1 MNRARLHL
9 VGALALLVV
18 PLVLGEKSSA
28 GAEPSAKTAPAA
40 DVAVKTD
47 SQPASKAENPSE
59 KPAAEIGQEKLIREQ
74 SIYIP
79 YEKLRKV
86 FEKEG
91 RGVFLP
97 YEKFQEL
104 WQAAQEKTK
113 PAAAPKPPVASL
125 ITESDNEATVAKDV
139 VRVKARLK
147 VEILAEGWTEVP
159 LRLADAAITAAT
171 LAGQPARVVAAGD
184 AGYKLLIEKKGKQ
197 PEQLELVLDYAKA
210 ITRSPGQNSVS
221 FQAPQ
226 TPVSRWKVRIPEPGV
241 KVNVQPLIA
250 ATEAPA
256 AEGAASDAAA
266 DKKAK
271 PAAKPDETVILAFV
285 GAAPSVRIEWTPK
298 AEGATGLE
306 ALASVQTEQQV
317 WINEGVVRTRTQL
330 VYAISRA
337 ELGQLAFE
345 VPAGQKVVNVFDA
358 NVRQWSV
365 QTADNKQKVTVQLFE
380 PAKGS
385 QNLTV
390 ELEEFIGQQRESKVS
405 APVIRALG
413 VGRQQGVLVVQVAEG
428 LRAEIGQSS
437 GLLQVDRAELP
448 PALAQGKWA
457 FSYRY
462 SAIPYELV
470 LNVEKVQPRIVV
482 DSLVEA
488 ELRPERLTLSMLAIY
503 TIERAGVFRLDLDVP
518 AGFEVRQVRG
528 RAAAGA
534 AEALVDGYYLEGD
547 QKTHLVV
554 NLGRKA
560 LGRVGLELEL
570 IRELHEP
577 DLLTPTGKSIEIGI
591 GIPQVAA
598 AKPQAAARSGDRPQ
612 PEKAAAAPKA
622 ADAKPGEAK
631 AKADVPPPKPG
642 AAKPAPAALVAP
654 AHVEHFS
661 GRVLIYAPESLRVN
675 PDKNEGLRSVSFQ
688 EALEGMESLRG
699 GKTADARPVL
709 AFAFAQDPT
718 TLSLTAER
726 RKPQVTVRQFL
737 VVRVEDVAVKYSATF
752 FYEILYS
759 GVKSLRIDVP
769 AEVSGLLRNNSRAI
783 RDRILDPQPAG
794 VEKGYTAWSFSGE
807 TELIGG
813 GKIEL
818 LWEKKLDKLDVGA
831 TLPLAIP
838 RLKPMD
844 VDRTWGQIVLTKTET
859 IDLND
864 PEKLHGLRPIDPQYD
879 LMPGAAASGAARAF
893 EFQDDWSLTIPATRY
908 DLQEIKST
916 SIERAVVRMVV
927 TRARKI
933 SVQALYRIRSVRQR
947 LELKLPKGVTF
958 ESQQYVNG
966 KPFTPET
973 GQKGEYLVPVSE
985 PNADKSFLL
994 ELRYTL
1000 DGDGSELVCPEF
1012 PQEPAAQKVYLAVYL
1027 PQEKVLLDR
1036 RGPWTEQF
1044 RWRLQSGL
1052 KWGHENRISEQE
1064 LVDWVA
1070 QPIRLA
1076 ETFQT
1081 DGRMYVFS
1089 ALALQT
1095 GPKGALRLTVLH
1107 ENWLN
1112 FGLIAGMLA
1121 IGLLLLPV
1129 RAGGRALVM
1138 GVLIVGIVLAGVFL
1152 PILAHQILGGV
1163 LAAALL
1169 VVLVAWVVR
1178 YLMQVMPRQSAA
1190 LSGSPPPAEP
1200 AKPADKDAPSND
1212 QGGPSHA

>member
-1 MNRARLHL
+1 MDHTRLHL
-9 VGALALLVV
+9 VGALALLAVTIG
-18 PLVLGEKSSA
+18 LGEKLLI
-28 GAEPSAKTAPAA
+28 GDEPPVKPVTVAEITGKTAP
-40 DVAVKTD
+40 
-47 SQPASKAENPSE
+47 
-59 KPAAEIGQEKLIREQ
+59 KPAAKPAKLAGKPAKKAAEKAATGDANQEKLIREQ

-97 YEKFQEL
+97 YQKFQEL

-147 VEILAEGWTEVP
+147 LEVLAEGWTEVP

-171 LAGQPARVVAAGD
+171 LAGQPARVVGAGD

-197 PEQLELVLDYAKA
+197 PEQWELVLEYAKA

-226 TPVSRWKVRIPEPGV
+226 TPVSRWRVRIPEPGV

-256 AEGAASDAAA
+256 TEAAASEA

-271 PAAKPDETVILAFV
+271 VAAKKDETVILAFV
-285 GAAPSVRIEWTPK
+285 GAAPTVRIEWTPK

-306 ALASVQTEQQV
+306 ALASVQTEQQL
-317 WINEGVVRTRTQL
+317 WINEGVVRMRTQL
-330 VYAISRA
+330 AYSISRA
-337 ELGQLAFE
+337 ELSQLAFE

-365 QTADNKQKVTVQLFE
+365 QTADNQQKVSVQLFE

-390 ELEEFIGQQRESKVS
+390 ELEEFVGQQRESKVR

-428 LRAEIGQSS
+428 LRAEIGQSN

-448 PALAQGKWA
+448 PALAQGNWA

-462 SAIPYELV
+462 SAVPYELV
-470 LNVEKVQPRIVV
+470 LNVEKVQPRILV

-488 ELRPERLTLSMLAIY
+488 ELRPERLALSMLAIY

-518 AGFEVRQVRG
+518 AGYEVRQVRG

-534 AEALVDGYYLEGD
+534 VEAQVDGYYLEGE
-547 QKTHLVV
+547 KENHLVV

-570 IRELHEP
+570 VRELHEP
-577 DLLTPTGKSIEIGI
+577 DLLTPTGKSVEIGI

-598 AKPQAAARSGDRPQ
+598 EPAKPAGV
-612 PEKAAAAPKA
+612 
-622 ADAKPGEAK
+622 
-631 AKADVPPPKPG
+631 KADVPPPKPRREGERPQPG
-642 AAKPAPAALVAP
+642 AAAALVAP

-661 GRVLIYAPESLRVN
+661 GRVMIYAPESLLVN
-675 PDKNEGLRSVSFQ
+675 PTKHEGLRSVSFQ
-688 EALEGMESLRG
+688 EALEGVQSLRS

-709 AFAFAQDPT
+709 AFAFSQDPT
-718 TLSLTAER
+718 TLSLSAKR
-726 RKPQVTVRQFL
+726 RQPQVTLRQLL
-737 VVRVEDVAVKYSATF
+737 VARVEDGVVKYEATF
-752 FYEILYS
+752 FCNILYS

-769 AEVSGLLRNNSRAI
+769 TEVSGQLRNNTRAI
-783 RDRILDPQPAG
+783 REKVLDPQPAG

-807 TELIGG
+807 TELIGNPR
-813 GKIEL
+813 IEL
-818 LWEKKLDKLDVGA
+818 RWEKKLDKLDIGA
-831 TLPLAIP
+831 TVPLDIP

-864 PEKLHGLRPIDPQYD
+864 PEQLQGLRPIDPQHD
-879 LMPGAAASGAARAF
+879 LATGASVPGAARAF
-893 EFQDDWSLTIPATRY
+893 EFHGDWSLTIPATRY
-908 DLQEIKST
+908 DLEEIQNT

-927 TRARKI
+927 TRAHKT

-947 LELKLPKGVTF
+947 LELKLPNGATLD
-958 ESQQYVNG
+958 SQQRVNG
-966 KPFTPET
+966 KPLTLEK
-973 GQKGEYLVPVSE
+973 GQKGEYFVPVSE
-985 PNADKSFLL
+985 PHADRSFLL
-994 ELRYTL
+994 ELRYTV

-1012 PQEPAAQKVYLAVYL
+1012 PQEPAVQKVYLAVYL
-1027 PQEKVLLDR
+1027 PQERVLLHK

-1044 RWRLQSGL
+1044 QWRLGSGL
-1052 KWGHENRISEQE
+1052 KWTHDNRVSEPE
-1064 LVDWVA
+1064 LVSWVSK
-1070 QPIRLA
+1070 PINLP
-1076 ETFQT
+1076 ESFQT
-1081 DGRMYVFS
+1081 DGRMYLFS
-1089 ALALQT
+1089 ALALQ
-1095 GPKGALRLTVLH
+1095 PAPEGALRLTTIH
-1107 ENWLN
+1107 ENWLS
-1112 FGLIAGMLA
+1112 FDLIVLVLAVGLV
-1121 IGLLLLPV
+1121 LLPA
-1129 RAGGRALVM
+1129 RAGGRALGV
-1138 GVLIVGIVLAGVFL
+1138 GVLIVAVVLVGVFL
-1152 PILAHQILGGV
+1152 PILAHQVLGGV
-1163 LAAALL
+1163 LAVSLL
-1169 VVLVAWVVR
+1169 VVLVVWVVR
-1178 YLMQVMPRQSAA
+1178 YLMQVMPRQTVVFSEP
-1190 LSGSPPPAEP
+1190 PPPAEP
-1200 AKPADKDAPSND
+1200 ARPADKDAPSSD